1 MPSDEDFPSQITTT
15 WIAQQP
21 FPYSSLVDYIIH
33 LLTDEHYDESE
44 LPDGMYR
51 LWLVCRFE
59 SDVDNGGFD
68 QFLGNAHDS
77 RDGSDRFL
85 RATLP
90 AVRSFG
96 LAELEPLVAET
107 IQIDDD
113 TKEFERRNRPAENRD
128 TEMTATCRIFP
139 SDPETKAFQES
150 AEARFEDLWNR
161 WTKIDDS
168 WRFKLDQYIRDHPE
182 EFVFDKQTRRGLA

>member
-1 MPSDEDFPSQITTT
+1 MCERNRWPKPGANLMPSDEEFPSEITST
-15 WIAQQP
+15 WIAQQE
-21 FPYSSLVDYIIH
+21 FPYNSLVNYIIH
-33 LLTDEHYDESE
+33 LLTDEGCDESE

-51 LWLVCRFE
+51 LWLLCRFE
-59 SDVDNGGFD
+59 SDVNNGGFG

-77 RDGSDRFL
+77 RDGSHRFL

-113 TKEFERRNRPAENRD
+113 IVEFERRHRPAE
-128 TEMTATCRIFP
+128 
-139 SDPETKAFQES
+139 
-150 AEARFEDLWNR
+150 
-161 WTKIDDS
+161 
-168 WRFKLDQYIRDHPE
+168 
-182 EFVFDKQTRRGLA
+182 